1 MHKRTTVELLL
12 VGMLIGLFLLAPF
25 NPATAATFTDIK
37 GHWAEQYINNLVNG
51 GYIKGYTDNTFRPDR
66 TITRA
71 EFLTIIMNIKG
82 LQASSS
88 GTDSFSDIKNHW
100 ARGLINR
107 AVSEGIVVKSEYSG
121 TFNPDQALKRSEAAA
136 MMVRAMGQQ
145 PSSGA
150 ITFSDKSDVEK
161 SIYRGYI
168 VAAYNL
174 GLITGY
180 NDGTFKPFN
189 LVTRAQ
195 ACTML
200 DNLSKKLSTNPP
212 VGSGV
217 LNRIAVGGSTYDFLT
232 TPVYLKIGY
241 DEVRVTNLSYTG
253 NSLFVNNMYLYL
265 LNTTGTRYPDLIVN
279 NNRYVVKSLSV
290 SGSNLVVVPESMRLN
305 RLVLGNLRYDPEY
318 VKLYVGRV
326 NSDYYLYDMEIVDQ
340 YTVKVDGKQIDL
352 RDKSVTI
359 APGNQFYIVERVIL
373 TADNTAL
380 ELTETDPVIY
390 NRLSLSDIA
399 DIYVGNSRLNMSK
412 ISRIDFIIDNTRY
425 YLNDV
430 TIDAS
435 GNFSVDKKT
444 YEPDEVTMIIDSEY
458 YTIEDIRIYDKK
470 FTFYC
475 ELADFEKVLINDKYY
490 DVDRV
495 QIVWDGVRYDLDEVL
510 VVKRNVLRIGGKQYN
525 LDSSFKC
532 RIDGQI
538 HDIKEIDYNNT
549 LNMVVIKVSESSTG
563 SGQPTN
569 YLFYSKGALLQTSI
583 SNPVYIYTGGN
594 WRNFDDVTILDPS
607 RYSYSGTS
615 YNLIGARIRIAGVEY
630 EVVDTNWQG
639 STGKFLIHLE
649 ED

>member
-1 MHKRTTVELLL
+1 MRKRTNVKLL
-12 VGMLIGLFLLAPF
+12 VVVMVISLFVLAPF
-25 NPATAATFTDIK
+25 NGVTAATFTDIK
-37 GHWAEQYINNLVNG
+37 GHWAVSDINDLVNK
-51 GYIKGYTDNTFRPDR
+51 GYIKGYPDNTFRPDR
-66 TITRA
+66 TISRA

-82 LQASSS
+82 LNASGS
-88 GTDSFSDIKNHW
+88 GTDSFSDIRNHW

-136 MMVRAMGQQ
+136 MMVRALGQQ
-145 PSSGA
+145 PSSSA

-168 VAAYNL
+168 VTAYNL
-174 GLITGY
+174 GLIAGY
-180 NDGTFKPFN
+180 NDGTFRPFTQ
-189 LVTRAQ
+189 VTRAQ
-195 ACTML
+195 ACAML
-200 DNLSKKLSTNPP
+200 NKLAKKIDTSPP
-212 VGSGV
+212 VGSGI
-217 LNRIAVGGSTYDFLT
+217 LNGILVGGRTYDFLT

-241 DEVRVTNLSYTG
+241 NEVRVTNLSYTG
-253 NSLFVNNMYLYL
+253 NSLFVNNAYMYL
-265 LNTTGTRYPDLIVN
+265 LNASGTRYPDLIVN
-279 NNRYVVKSLSV
+279 NNRYVVKSLAV

-305 RLVLGNLRYDPEY
+305 RLVLGNLRYDTEY
-318 VKLYVGRV
+318 VKLYIGRAY
-326 NSDYYLYDMEIVDQ
+326 SDYYLYDMEIIDQ

-352 RDKSVTI
+352 RDDSVTI

-373 TADNTAL
+373 TENDTAL

-390 NRLSLSDIA
+390 NRLTLSDIA
-399 DIYVGNSRLNMSK
+399 DIYVGNSRLNVNS

-425 YLNDV
+425 YLNEV

-435 GNFSVDKKT
+435 GNFSVDNKI
-444 YEPDEVTMIIDSEY
+444 YEADEVIMIIDGEY
-458 YTIEDIRIYDKK
+458 YTIDDVRIYDKK

-475 ELADFEKVLINDKYY
+475 ELTNFEKVLINDKYY

-495 QIVWDGVRYDLDEVL
+495 QIVWDGIRYDLDEVL

-532 RIDGQI
+532 RIDGQT

-549 LNMVVIKVSESSTG
+549 LNMVVIKVSDSPTG

-569 YLFYSKGALLQTSI
+569 YLFYNKGLPLQASI
-583 SNPVYIYTGGN
+583 SNPVYIYAGGN
-594 WRNFDDVTILDPS
+594 WRDFDDVTVLDPA
-607 RYSYSGTS
+607 RYSYNGTS

-649 ED
+649 EE